1 MRLLHQLRIAAA
13 LALVACASTTSDSA
27 LSTEIS
33 SSGLSLATDK
43 ATYSVAEVG
52 PGSAGIRAT
61 LTAAPDK
68 PYYAK
73 LGDAFNGAID
83 QNPVYIAE
91 GTDGVVERQSGTGW
105 VKATGG
111 VLVEGV
117 REVVLSPGKT
127 YSVFA
132 LLSTPVQPGTYRLTI
147 LVGEVAGGPKTVTVR
162 SAVFEV
168 R

>member
-1 MRLLHQLRIAAA
+1 MRLFRHFRIVAAA
-13 LALVACASTTSDSA
+13 ALVACASTTSDSP

-33 SSGLSLATDK
+33 SAGLSLATDK
-43 ATYSVAEVG
+43 PTYSIDEVG

-73 LGDAFNGAID
+73 LGDAFNGATD

-91 GTDGVVERQSGTGW
+91 GTDGVVERQSGSSW
-105 VKATGG
+105 VRATGG
-111 VLVEGV
+111 ILVEGV
-117 REVVLSPGKT
+117 KEVVLSPGKI

-132 LLSTPVQPGTYRLTI
+132 LLSAPVQPGTYRLTI
-147 LVGEVAGGPKTVTVR
+147 LVSAVAGGPKTITVR
-162 SAVFEV
+162 SAVFAV

>member
-1 MRLLHQLRIAAA
+1 MRSLTTLRIAAA
-13 LALVACASTTSDSA
+13 TFVVACAGSSSESPFA
-27 LSTEIS
+27 TEIS
-33 SSGLSLATDK
+33 AGGLSLATDK
-43 ATYSVAEVG
+43 TTYSIADVS

-73 LGDAFNGAID
+73 LGDAFNGAVD
-83 QNPVYIAE
+83 QNPLYIAE
-91 GTDGVVERQSGTGW
+91 GTDGLVERQSGNSW
-105 VKATGG
+105 VKASGG

-132 LLSTPVQPGTYRLTI
+132 LLSTPIQTGTYRLTI
-147 LVGEVAGGPKTVTVR
+147 NASETAGGAKTLVVR
-162 SAVFEV
+162 SATFEV

>member
-1 MRLLHQLRIAAA
+1 MPLRHRLRLAAA
-13 LALVACASTTSDSA
+13 AGLIACASTNSDSPLA
-27 LSTEIS
+27 TEIS
-33 SSGLSLATDK
+33 STGLSLATDK
-43 ATYSVAEVG
+43 TTYSIADVG

-83 QNPVYIAE
+83 QNPIYIAE
-91 GTDGVVERQSGTGW
+91 GTDGVVERQSGDTW

-111 VLVEGV
+111 ILVEGV

-132 LLSTPVQPGTYRLTI
+132 LLSTPIQPGTYRLTI
-147 LVGEVAGGPKTVTVR
+147 LVSESAGGPKTLTVR
-162 SAVFEV
+162 SATFEV